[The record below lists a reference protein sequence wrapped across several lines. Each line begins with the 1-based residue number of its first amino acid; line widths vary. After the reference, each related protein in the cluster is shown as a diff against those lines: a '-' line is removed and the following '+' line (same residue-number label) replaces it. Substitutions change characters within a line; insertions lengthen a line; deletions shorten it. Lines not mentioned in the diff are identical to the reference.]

1 MLKMRS
7 DGPDWTAVRASS
19 SWNGL
24 DDQVQGTLRMHG
36 EVPIGFGNIFESS
49 QAAYV
54 RDVQIAQTGQVLRLV
69 SDISP
74 AAVSS
79 WVKSRTKCRRVS
91 ISQCPRNS
99 CSRDCESI
107 AIILGRMAERS
118 NVRGSRCRIN
128 SKILKSS

>member
-1 MLKMRS
+1 MRS

-24 DDQVQGTLRMHG
+24 DDQVQGMLRMHG

-69 SDISP
+69 SDLST
-74 AAVSS
+74 AAVF
-79 WVKSRTKCRRVS
+79 VMG
-91 ISQCPRNS
+91 
-99 CSRDCESI
+99 EI
-107 AIILGRMAERS
+107 AYEMQTRFNLPMSAHQLQQR
-118 NVRGSRCRIN
+118 
-128 SKILKSS
+128 L